1 MKYKMMFSPMNIG
14 NVKIKNRV
22 VMSPMML
29 GFGQING
36 NATEQM
42 MNYYEERAKG
52 GAGLII
58 SEITRVDNLTGA
70 SSFGQL
76 SASKDSNIE
85 SISELTNRLHKYDA
99 KFFVQL
105 HHPGRQNVSLMVNT
119 VPISTFFDKIIP
131 NNKYSELLYDK
142 IVPLGQ
148 KLVNKNMFF
157 KSVAPSK
164 CPPSKLAESRVRALS
179 RNEIKKIIKEFGN
192 AALRVKQAGADGVE
206 LHAAHGY
213 LIQQFLSP
221 YTNMRNDEYGGNFQN
236 RMRFLLEIISD
247 IKGKCG
253 NDFPIIVRLSVDEMY
268 DRIGKNGTGYNL
280 ETGIKI
286 AKELEQNGVDAI
298 DVSSAGYDTFNYW
311 LEPESFECGWRKNL
325 AKAIKENVS
334 IPVLAANLIRSPEQ
348 AEEQLEDGIQDFIS
362 LGRPHIADPY
372 WANKVKNGRETEIKR
387 CICCLHCF
395 ESMMSGAY
403 KGDHAHC
410 SVNPGLG
417 YEGKKP
423 EICSEQKNIVIIG
436 AGVAG
441 LTAAEILS
449 KRNFNVTVIEKEE
462 IAGGQINTAD
472 KSPDKDKIHWCI
484 DDLVTNAT
492 KNGANIIYN
501 TEASKEI
508 IDKFNPYCLIFATG
522 ATPIVPQKFQLPNV
536 TTATDILNGKVKP
549 IGQKICLIGSG
560 MTGLETAYLL
570 TKSNNDIKVIEM
582 EEEIA
587 PNVWFQHLDD
597 ILPKLKSANVSFITG
612 KKMTTVNKDYIEL
625 LDINNGKSYKEK
637 CDLVVLSLG
646 SKSNDALYERLKPFY
661 NKCYKIGDCEATGT
675 IYNATQSAYDLAM
688 GLH

>member
-1 MKYKMMFSPMNIG
+1 MEYKMLFNPLNIG
-14 NVKIKNRV
+14 NIKIKNRI

-42 MNYYEERAKG
+42 MSYYEERAKG
-52 GAGLII
+52 GVGLII

-76 SASKDSNIE
+76 SAAKDSNIE
-85 SISELTNRLHKYDA
+85 SISELTKRLHKYGA

-119 VPISTFFDKIIP
+119 VPISTFFDKIMP
-131 NNKYSELLYDK
+131 NNKYSDLLYNK
-142 IVPLGQ
+142 IVPFGQ
-148 KLVNKNMFF
+148 KLEKHNMFF

-179 RNEIKKIIKEFGN
+179 HNEIKKIIKEFGN

-221 YTNMRNDEYGGNFQN
+221 YTNMRKDEYGGNFQN

-247 IKGKCG
+247 IKKKCG
-253 NDFPIIVRLSVDEMY
+253 KDFPIIVRLSVDEMY
-268 DRIGKNGTGYNL
+268 DRIGKTGIGYNL

-298 DVSSAGYDTFNYW
+298 DVSSAGYDTFNFW

-334 IPVLAANLIRSPEQ
+334 IPVLATNLIRSPEQ
-348 AEEQLEDGIQDFIS
+348 AEEQLEAGVQDFIS

-372 WANKVKNGRETEIKR
+372 WANKVKEGRESEIKR

-417 YEGKKP
+417 YEGKKLD
-423 EICSEQKNIVIIG
+423 ICIEQKNIVIIG

-449 KRNFNVTVIEKEE
+449 KRNFNVTVFEKKAF
-462 IAGGQINTAD
+462 AGGQINVAD
-472 KSPDKDKIHWCI
+472 KSPEKNKIHWCI
-484 DDLVTNAT
+484 DDLVVNAT

-501 TEASKEI
+501 TEATKEI
-508 IDKFNPYCLIFATG
+508 IDKYEPYCLIFATG
-522 ATPIVPQKFQLPNV
+522 ATPIVPQAFRLPNV
-536 TTATDILNGKVKP
+536 TTATDILNGKVRP
-549 IGQKICLIGSG
+549 VDQKICVIGSG

-570 TKSNNDIKVIEM
+570 TKSNNDIRVIEM
-582 EEEIA
+582 AKKIA

-597 ILPKLKSANVSFITG
+597 IIPKLESANVIFSTG
-612 KKMTTVNKDYIEL
+612 KKLTKVNNDCVEL
-625 LDINNGKSYKEK
+625 LDVTNGKSYTEK

-646 SKSNDALYERLKPFY
+646 SKSNDALYEKLKPY
-661 NKCYKIGDCEATGT
+661 YSKCYKIGDCETTGT
-675 IYNATQSAYDLAM
+675 IHNATQSAYSLAIN
-688 GLH
+688 LH